1 VVLNLIGR
9 QIAFDP
15 GRRRPDVR
23 DCEVRAPASRTEVE
37 WKDWLHAWGD
47 CQTAMLQ
54 EELFKSRIQ
63 GRRFLIHISH
73 VSISWFGVAQAVPW
87 LLDSGSALPT
97 CSSLAL
103 ERRLQSVWSAHQFIL
118 TSHLTYLT
126 CFVLNP

>member
-1 VVLNLIGR
+1 MVLNLIGR

-103 ERRLQSVWSAHQFIL
+103 ERRLQSV
-118 TSHLTYLT
+118 
-126 CFVLNP
+126 